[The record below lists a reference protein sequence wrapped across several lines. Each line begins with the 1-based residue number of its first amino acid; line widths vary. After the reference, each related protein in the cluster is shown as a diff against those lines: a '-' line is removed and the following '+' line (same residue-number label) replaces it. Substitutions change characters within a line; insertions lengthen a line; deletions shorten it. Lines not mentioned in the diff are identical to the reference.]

1 MRSQTALLAM
11 TTILLGAAARA
22 DTLTLRN
29 GQHVDG
35 TFLGGSTLQVQFQ
48 DAKGGILVIPVG
60 NVAGMTFTAPPP
72 PPPPPKPSG
81 RTIQVPAGTV
91 IHVRIIDAINVDLSK
106 PGQTYRA
113 SVDDPVMMGGNAVIP
128 RGADVTL
135 QAAAVKQAGKFKGS
149 DEITLKI
156 NTITVNGKR
165 FDVVTEPLLQKGGS
179 EGKKTAR
186 RTVGV
191 AGLGAAIGGIA
202 GGGAGAAI
210 GAAAGAGVGVAASA
224 GGQSLKIPSETRF
237 QFRLASDVNI
247 N

>member
-11 TTILLGAAARA
+11 TTILLGAAAQA

-48 DAKGGILVIPVG
+48 DAKGDILVIPVG

-149 DEITLKI
+149 DEITL
-156 NTITVNGKR
+156 
-165 FDVVTEPLLQKGGS
+165 
-179 EGKKTAR
+179 
-186 RTVGV
+186 
-191 AGLGAAIGGIA
+191 
-202 GGGAGAAI
+202 
-210 GAAAGAGVGVAASA
+210 
-224 GGQSLKIPSETRF
+224 
-237 QFRLASDVNI
+237 
-247 N
+247 